1 MVMRTNHVVALGA
14 IVAAGVI
21 LASVGAA
28 AQTLPLESPH
38 KTFGQAVW
46 PVYEGWY
53 DNPDGSYTFLIGYF
67 NPNKAQTFEIP
78 VGENNFFSPGEADRG
93 QPTHFDTTRGW
104 AVFAVVVGKEYAD
117 KATQLTWTLVSNDQR
132 SVIPMH
138 TDPGWYVEPF
148 EDAANKNRPPTLR
161 FAADGPGFE
170 GPPVSGI
177 AASYSASVS
186 QPLTVKLWTSDT
198 KPSGYTSAAVPPAPS
213 AASDRPAPEGR
224 RRPSLVLRWMKLRGP
239 GDVTFGEQ
247 TQTFETSELSPETAV
262 TFSDAGDYLLR
273 VEALDETGSG
283 GSGSQCCW
291 TSAHI
296 QVHVESPPTQTTG
309 G

>member
-1 MVMRTNHVVALGA
+1 MRTNHVVALAA
-14 IVAAGVI
+14 IAVGGV
-21 LASVGAA
+21 LAMSASAA
-28 AQTLPLESPH
+28 AQSLPLEAPH
-38 KTFGQAVW
+38 KAFGQAVW

-53 DNPDGSYTFLIGYF
+53 GNPDGSYTFLIGYF
-67 NPNKAQTFEIP
+67 NPNKEQTFEIP
-78 VGENNFFSPGEADRG
+78 VGENNFFSPGEPDRG

-117 KATQLTWTLVSNDQR
+117 KATQLTWTLVSNGQR
-132 SVIPMH
+132 ASIPMH

-161 FAADGPGFE
+161 FAADGSRFE
-170 GPPVSGI
+170 GPPVGGI
-177 AASYSASVS
+177 AAAYTASLS
-186 QPLTVKLWTSDT
+186 QPLSLKLWTSDT
-198 KPSGYTSAAVPPAPS
+198 KPTGYGSAPAPS
-213 AASDRPAPEGR
+213 GASDRSAPAGQ
-224 RRPSLVLRWMKLRGP
+224 RPPPLVLRWKKLRGP
-239 GDVTFGEQ
+239 GDVTFVEQ
-247 TQTFETSELSPETAV
+247 TQTFETAEQSPETLV
-262 TFSDAGDYLLR
+262 TFSEAGTYLLG

-296 QVHVESPPTQTTG
+296 QVQVAAPPLPTTG